1 MFAGV
6 SSNIPLLLIASEM
19 YVKCDMALII
29 FEGKHVD
36 LVHAKP

>member
-19 YVKCDMALII
+19 YVKCDMALKY
-29 FEGKHVD
+29 GKENV
-36 LVHAKP
+36 